1 MRLFQTTASYP
12 LSRLTQQKKPYG
24 PNARRATFSNI
35 PQKGTIIAVK
45 DGMFT
50 LVAEGVPEK
59 LSAL

>member
-1 MRLFQTTASYP
+1 MHLFQTTAIYP
-12 LSRLTQQKKPYG
+12 LSRPTQQKKPYG
-24 PNARRATFSNI
+24 PNAHRATFSNI

-45 DGMFT
+45 DGMFP